1 MNLTFFRNDMTNCT
15 IHTKGAMDFAA
26 WKERTDTI

>member
-1 MNLTFFRNDMTNCT
+1 MTNCT
-15 IHTKGAMDFAA
+15 IHIKGAMDFAA